1 MKIPEFQ
8 HHKQVGKKLTI
19 VTAYDAMFA
28 RIVEQA
34 GLEVILV
41 GDSLGM
47 VVQGH
52 PNTLTVTMDDMLYHT
67 RMVTRATQ
75 SALVIGDMPFMSY
88 QISVEDALRN
98 AGRFVQA
105 GAAAVKIEGGQIM
118 ADRVRAM
125 TRMGIPVMGHVG
137 MTPQS
142 VNQSGG
148 YKVTGKGAEDARRIV
163 EDVKALEQ
171 AGVFAIVLECMPALL
186 AKELTELLSVPTI
199 GIGAGPHCDGQV
211 LVLYDLLGLF
221 DDFVPKYVRPY
232 AQLKS
237 EALQALKRYR
247 DEVESGTFPADRESY
262 H

>member
-1 MKIPEFQ
+1 
-8 HHKQVGKKLTI
+8 
-19 VTAYDAMFA
+19 
-28 RIVEQA
+28 
-34 GLEVILV
+34 
-41 GDSLGM
+41 
-47 VVQGH
+47 
-52 PNTLTVTMDDMLYHT
+52 
-67 RMVTRATQ
+67 
-75 SALVIGDMPFMSY
+75 MSY